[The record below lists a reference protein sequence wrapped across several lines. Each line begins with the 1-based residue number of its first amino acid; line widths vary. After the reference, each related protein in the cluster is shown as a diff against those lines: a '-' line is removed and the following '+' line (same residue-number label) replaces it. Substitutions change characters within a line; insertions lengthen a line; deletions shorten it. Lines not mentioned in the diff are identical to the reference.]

1 MTQVRSPDARLEAA
15 RRIAQEVGRH
25 HDVDVSV
32 RLWDGSRVPL
42 GRSVKSEVTLAINS
56 AGALSSL
63 ARWPSLDRVIRHYAH
78 GHIDVEGG
86 TILDLGEQLGTADA
100 RRQLR
105 KVDKLKLLGLARPLL
120 FGHGD
125 SASASRAFRDG
136 SHGDDR
142 HGERS
147 KIQFHY
153 DVGNDFYALFL
164 DDEMTYTCA
173 YFTQWSNSLEQAQ
186 LDKLDM
192 ICRKLRL
199 QPGERLLDIGSGW
212 GGLICFAAQNYG
224 VSATGVTLSQTQ
236 TDFAREKIQRLGLQ
250 DRVEV
255 RLENYLDL
263 DGQFD
268 KIASI
273 GMYEHVGVRNYPAY
287 FNKIRSL
294 LADDGL
300 FLNHGITRRG
310 KRKQRRFTSRPEQ
323 RALLKYIFPG
333 GELDDI
339 GHTVQQ
345 MEAAGFE
352 VHDVE
357 GWRWHYALTTRKW
370 LERLSARREEAIAI
384 AGAQTYRIW
393 IAYLAGCSL
402 AFSRGSARIFQTVA
416 GKSARGQP
424 PLPPTRADLYQ
435 P

>member
-25 HDVDVSV
+25 LDVDVSV

-120 FGHGD
+120 FGRGD